1 MILTPHIAGLTAEAA
16 ERMAIA
22 SVRNVLDFFNERLD
36 PALVVN
42 GTAIGAFNGAT
53 A

>member
-1 MILTPHIAGLTAEAA
+1 MLSPHIAGLTAECA

-22 SVRNVLDFFNERLD
+22 SVQNVLDFFAGRID

-42 GTAIGAFNGAT
+42 GDHADGR
-53 A
+53 